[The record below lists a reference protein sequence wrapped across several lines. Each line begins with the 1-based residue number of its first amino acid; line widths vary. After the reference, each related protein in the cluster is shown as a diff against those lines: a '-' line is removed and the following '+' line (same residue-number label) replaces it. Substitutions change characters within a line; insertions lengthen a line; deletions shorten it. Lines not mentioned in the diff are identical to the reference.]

1 MPEGAAGEGVTGEG
15 VAGEGEV
22 GITALPQ
29 TRVACLLFKGPYAE
43 LEVPYRWLY
52 GTWLP
57 ASGEEPADIPCFAE
71 YLNDPKALPPS
82 EWLTAVYLPL
92 RG

>member
-1 MPEGAAGEGVTGEG
+1 VT
-15 VAGEGEV
+15 V
-22 GITALPQ
+22 TALPP
-29 TRVACLLFKGPYAE
+29 TRAAVLTFKGPYAE
-43 LEVPYRWLY
+43 LEAPYRWLF

-57 ASGEEPADIPCFAE
+57 ASGEEPADLPCFE
-71 YLNDPKALPPS
+71 KYLNDPKVLPPT